1 MILIIDYGI
10 GNTGSIL
17 NMLKKIGADAKVSND
32 KTEIQNAE
40 KLILAGVG
48 AYDHGISQLY
58 DHELIQVLNEQ
69 VLEKEKPILGICLG
83 FQLFTDKSDE
93 GIKRGLGWIKG
104 NTKRFNISDMPSLIR
119 VPHMG
124 WNNIKLMIKDS
135 PLFRDSN
142 SEEQKY
148 YFVHSYYVECKDNE
162 NILCRTEYG
171 IEFTSAIQKGN
182 IYGVQFH
189 PEKSHKYG
197 MQLLKNF
204 VLFA

>member
-48 AYDHGISQLY
+48 AYDHGISQLH

-93 GIKRGLGWIKG
+93 GIKHGLGWIKG